1 MRASCS
7 STGFRTQHV
16 EGKPRKNQS
25 ETQGNTYPVY
35 SNAYSLRMERVSIK
49 YKKLNTFDCLGSDIS
64 GWSK

>member
-49 YKKLNTFDCLGSDIS
+49 
-64 GWSK
+64 

>member
-16 EGKPRKNQS
+16 EGKPRENQS

-49 YKKLNTFDCLGSDIS
+49 
-64 GWSK
+64 